1 MLNSHD
7 ITALIRDTE
16 AHERALFTLTPAE
29 DFFTPRATH
38 ENARQRNTTFDFGRD
53 MPHLTTAIRGPRRNT
68 AVAAFLG
75 GDWAAKLQRERTKAA
90 QTPRGTARQTEEL
103 NVDLLLK
110 GAERLCA
117 S

>member
-16 AHERALFTLTPAE
+16 AHERALFTLAPPDDLFPARE
-29 DFFTPRATH
+29 PKDGSNRRSTMFSI
-38 ENARQRNTTFDFGRD
+38 ERD
-53 MPHLTTAIRGPRRNT
+53 VPPPTSIARGPRRNT

-75 GDWAAKLQRERTKAA
+75 GDFAERLRRERAKAA
-90 QTPRGTARQTEEL
+90 QTPRDGNKQTEDL
-103 NVDLLLK
+103 DVDLLLQ

-117 S
+117 A

>member
-16 AHERALFTLTPAE
+16 AHERALFTLAPPEELFPPKAPQ
-29 DFFTPRATH
+29 DSAHR
-38 ENARQRNTTFDFGRD
+38 RNTTFEIGRD
-53 MPHLTTAIRGPRRNT
+53 MPHLSTTIRGPRRNIAIT
-68 AVAAFLG
+68 AFLG
-75 GDWAAKLQRERTKAA
+75 GDLAAKLQRERTKPVP
-90 QTPRGTARQTEEL
+90 TPRDAARQTEEL
-103 NVDLLLK
+103 NVDLLLQ